1 MEVPQK
7 TKSRVTMRSSHPTPT
22 RISGQNY
29 DSERCLHPYIHGST
43 GQNGQADHL
52 GAHRQMNGYRC
63 GAYTRRNTAQASKRR
78 KPRHLQQHGCNP
90 RLAHQVR
97 KRRTNTVRE
106 RFMRNRK
113 YDTKER
119 VCETET
125 DAQTCGTY
133 VAAGEGLG
141 EGLQT
146 CRTYVAAAG
155 RLGQGLQTCRT
166 YVAAAWRLG
175 QGCRGRSGLAGASPH
190 RQSGGQQGPAV
201 QRGELCSVACAKPSW
216 KRIQKRKYLYVQLSH
231 FAAQK

>member
-43 GQNGQADHL
+43 GQNGQANHL

-133 VAAGEGLG
+133 VAA
-141 EGLQT
+141 
-146 CRTYVAAAG
+146 AG
-155 RLGQGLQTCRT
+155 RLGQGR
-166 YVAAAWRLG
+166 R
-175 QGCRGRSGLAGASPH
+175 RGSGLADASPR

-216 KRIQKRKYLYVQLSH
+216 KRIQKRNYLYVQLSH
-231 FAAQK
+231 FAAQT